1 MAIEVDEITTGTRPM
16 GEIDLPKCSQ
26 CVCGNVCKFRE
37 RYESLADAITSLVSH
52 DFDKDTPP
60 GSISIKCNEF
70 RANNYIRPD
79 GALLKG
85 YDGSGSLAK
94 ILSSNKGFHA
104 ADESQDQEKT
114 DSADDEDEET
124 RRRKKNNVALESLDY
139 LTKQLDGENMKSE
152 PASISTAE
160 KNYRPINLYGRT
172 IDYKEALDLVNRG
185 ILLDRSPDPDHP
197 IFVIKS

>member
-1 MAIEVDEITTGTRPM
+1 MAIEVDEVTTATSPM
-16 GEIDLPKCSQ
+16 GGIDLPKCPQ

-37 RYESLADAITSLVSH
+37 RYESLANAITDLVSS

-70 RANNYIRPD
+70 RANNNNYIRPD
-79 GALLKG
+79 GVLLKQH
-85 YDGSGSLAK
+85 DSGSLAK
-94 ILSSNKGFHA
+94 ILSSNEGFHA
-104 ADESQDQEKT
+104 ADESQNQEKT
-114 DSADDEDEET
+114 DSAEDEET
-124 RRRKKNNVALESLDY
+124 RRRKKNDVALESLDY
-139 LTKQLDGENMKSE
+139 LAKQLDGENMKSE
-152 PASISTAE
+152 PVSISTAE

-197 IFVIKS
+197 VFVIKS